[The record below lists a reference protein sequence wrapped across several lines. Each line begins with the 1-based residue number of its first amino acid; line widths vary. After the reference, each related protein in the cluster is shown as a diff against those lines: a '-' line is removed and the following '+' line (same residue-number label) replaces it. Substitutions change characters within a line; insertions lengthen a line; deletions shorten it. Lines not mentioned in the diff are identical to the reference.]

1 MPFIFRCPIR
11 NTQGPRVPTIPNPST
26 EFDDGGRGNVLM
38 RYVHHHGGHPVAV
51 LLTGSTLTEMQV
63 PTQVQ
68 MAAADKVWMGGRDNE
83 VTAAEKN
90 LLEANGYTVL
100 TV

>member
-1 MPFIFRCPIR
+1 
-11 NTQGPRVPTIPNPST
+11 
-26 EFDDGGRGNVLM
+26 
-38 RYVHHHGGHPVAV
+38 
-51 LLTGSTLTEMQV
+51 
-63 PTQVQ
+63 
-68 MAAADKVWMGGRDNE
+68 VWMGGRDNQ